1 MYKYKIIDE
10 SNYFGDSLYQF
21 EVESKGW
28 LSGISIENEDCIYT
42 LNFYD
47 TYRFKED
54 IDEKLRKDSFVDIN
68 NYESNI
74 IFLTKI
80 TPTSVLYAIEKL
92 FDCCPVQPS
101 KRIAK

>member
-1 MYKYKIIDE
+1 MNKYKIIDE

-28 LSGISIENEDCIYT
+28 LSGIFIENEDCIHT

-54 IDEKLRKDSFVDIN
+54 IDDELKKVSLLI
-68 NYESNI
+68 
-74 IFLTKI
+74 
-80 TPTSVLYAIEKL
+80 
-92 FDCCPVQPS
+92 
-101 KRIAK
+101 